1 LLRLKQAIK
10 SLTLIPSGG
19 GAFEVIVNGE
29 KIYSKL
35 ATGQFPEPEAI
46 LKAIRARR

>member
-1 LLRLKQAIK
+1 MRLKQAIR
-10 SLTLIPSGG
+10 SLTLVPSGG
-19 GAFEVIVNGE
+19 GAFEITVNGE

-46 LKAIRARR
+46 LKAVRAKR

>member
-1 LLRLKQAIK
+1 MRLKQAIR
-10 SLTLIPSGG
+10 SLTLMPSGG
-19 GAFEVIVNGE
+19 GAFEVTVNGE

-46 LKAIRARR
+46 LKAVRAKR

>member
-1 LLRLKQAIK
+1 LRLKQGIT

-19 GAFEVIVNGE
+19 GAFEVAVNGK
-29 KIYSKL
+29 KIHSKL

-46 LKAIRARR
+46 LKAVRAKR